1 MGGGGIDRYVKRD
14 PRTGVYRYYRRIP
27 TLIPQDP
34 AHRRTHIRH
43 SLKTKDLQTALATA
57 RRVHES
63 VEALWSD
70 FLEGKDTR
78 QSWDQH
84 DQRVARAQAYGYV
97 YKPLASILSGP
108 LDEIVSRTLDARDA
122 IKNPAAVAAI
132 LGAEP
137 PHNPRISEVW
147 ELYASHGKAALAGM
161 SPGQLSAHETS
172 RRRALTYLQDQLGDV
187 GLADITRTEVLKFRD
202 WWMGK
207 VETEGLRAYTAN
219 RSFTDIKGML
229 AVVDAALRTSFHAVW
244 EKVSLP
250 ETNKTKLRKRPMFNP
265 DWVQDR
271 FLAAGALDS
280 LNLNAR
286 LIVYVMIETGMRLGE
301 VCNLRPQDIRL
312 ADAVP
317 HVEVAERDDRRQKT
331 EYSIRRIPLVGVALW
346 ALRQAPAG
354 FPRYAD
360 NADSA
365 SAAINKQIT
374 ALKLRPSPRHT
385 IYSLRHTFQFRI
397 ENAGASDR
405 MQADLMG
412 HEFGRPLYGD
422 GPEMKRRQDL
432 LDRIKFTWL
441 HPTA

>member
-1 MGGGGIDRYVKRD
+1 MSGSGIDRYVKRD
-14 PRTGVYRYYRRIP
+14 PRTGVYQYYRRIP
-27 TLIPQDP
+27 TVIPQDP
-34 AHRRTHIRH
+34 ENVRTHIHH

-63 VEALWSD
+63 VETLWRD
-70 FLEGKDTR
+70 FLEGKNSV
-78 QSWDQH
+78 QSWELH
-84 DQRVARAQAYGYV
+84 EKRVALAQAYGYLH
-97 YKPLASILSGP
+97 KPLSSVLAGP
-108 LDEIVSRTLDARDA
+108 IDEIVARTLDARDA
-122 IKNPAAVAAI
+122 AKNPTAVAAL
-132 LGAEP
+132 LGIEP
-137 PHNPRISEVW
+137 RQNPRISEVW
-147 ELYASHGKAALAGM
+147 GLYATHARAALAGM

-172 RRRALTYLQDQLGDV
+172 RKRALSYLRDQLGDV
-187 GLADITRTEVLKFRD
+187 GLADISRTEVLKFRD
-202 WWMGK
+202 WWMTK
-207 VETEGLRAYTAN
+207 VEKEGLRAYTAN

-229 AVVDAALRTSFHAVW
+229 AVVDGALRTSFHAVW

-250 ETNKTKLRKRPMFNP
+250 ETNKTKLRKRPMFDP
-265 DWVQDR
+265 DWVQER
-271 FLAAGALDS
+271 FLAADALNS
-280 LNLNAR
+280 LNLDAR

-301 VCNLRPQDIRL
+301 VCNLRAQDIRVT
-312 ADAVP
+312 DAIP

-346 ALRQAPAG
+346 ALRQAPQG

-374 ALKLRPSPRHT
+374 ALKLRQSPRHT

-422 GPEMKRRQDL
+422 GPEMKRRQAL
-432 LDRIKFTWL
+432 LDGIKFTWSP
-441 HPTA
+441 PTT